1 MGQEGVWS
9 GMRFTILS
17 RLMIG
22 YFTIFFLMTLVS
34 VYAILKLHQLNTETR
49 RILMIDN
56 RILNY
61 KEKMADS
68 LLSQLRYEKKYTI
81 TKDLLLYDQFLSAEK
96 DFNKFLS
103 AVLLIAD
110 TSEKKDSLSKV
121 KADYEHLQSLVDKEI
136 EYVRGD
142 EPYSKRWYEKE
153 MEKAADGILEG
164 LKKLEVFSRN
174 DILQRMEMLGDSAAS
189 ARKLA
194 ITMSAIAIV
203 LVIATSFLITRSIT
217 KPITMLMDKTKEIS
231 KGVFNCNFDIT
242 SPPEILEL
250 TGAFNLMCSKLRMVD
265 KMKSDFFSSM
275 SHELR
280 TPLTSIKEGISLLQ
294 EGVGG
299 TIPDKQKRLLAI
311 LSEESKRLINLV
323 NSLLDL
329 SKMEAGMMT
338 YTFKRGNLLPL
349 IERVTIEMTPLVE
362 AKKITLKTKID
373 EKLPVITMDRE
384 RILQVLRNLVGN
396 ALKFTPEEGQ
406 IRVSARLMNREVEI
420 SVMDTGPGIRRENL
434 TTIFEKFHQASI
446 KNLEEVKGTGLGLTI
461 VKHIITAHGG
471 KVWAESEPGQGSSFI
486 FVLPV

>member
-1 MGQEGVWS
+1 
-9 GMRFTILS
+9 MRFTILS

-96 DFNKFLS
+96 NFNKFLS

-136 EYVRGD
+136 EYVRKN
-142 EPYSKRWYEKE
+142 EANSKRWYDKE
-153 MEKAADGILEG
+153 VEKAADGILEE
-164 LKKLEVFSRN
+164 LKKLETYSRH
-174 DILQRMEMLGDSAAS
+174 DILEGMEMLGNSAAS
-189 ARKLA
+189 AWKLA

-217 KPITMLMDKTKEIS
+217 KPFTMLMDKTKEIS
-231 KGVFNCNFDIT
+231 KGVFDCDLNIT
-242 SPPEILEL
+242 SPPELLEL
-250 TGAFNLMCSKLRMVD
+250 TGAFNSMCSQLRMVD

-294 EGVGG
+294 DGVGG
-299 TIPDKQKRLLAI
+299 TIPDKQKKLLAI
-311 LSEESKRLINLV
+311 LSEESKRLIDLV

-338 YTFKRGNLLPL
+338 YTFERGGLLPL

-434 TTIFEKFHQASI
+434 KTIFEKFHQASI